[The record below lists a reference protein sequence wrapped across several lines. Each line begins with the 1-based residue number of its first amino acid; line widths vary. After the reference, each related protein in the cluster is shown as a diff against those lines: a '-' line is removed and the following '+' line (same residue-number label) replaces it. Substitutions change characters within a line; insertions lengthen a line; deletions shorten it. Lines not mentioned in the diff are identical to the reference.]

1 MPKLLWANLYCL
13 LDCSSGAS
21 ISAREQLRA
30 LAAQGFDV
38 RILGA
43 TVFDDEGGTKA
54 LGKAW
59 DGIRTQ
65 LGRLVSLDDGDLTH
79 ELLVTGSTQRGE
91 IRAMEEASWFR
102 YYRTILESWRPDIV
116 YYYGGQPFDY
126 LIADEANRTGAK
138 VAFYLANGNYQFD
151 RWHRDV
157 DLVITDTRA
166 TAGLYAKRLGIAVE
180 PVGKFIDARLV
191 VAPLHDRRHL
201 LFVNPSFA
209 KGGAMVARLAILM
222 ESCRPDIKFEIVRG
236 RGNWKEMLDHAFCSH
251 DEPLRMLANVLV
263 TPQTAD
269 MRSIYGRTRLLL
281 APSMWWE
288 SGCRVVVEAL
298 MNGIP
303 AIITAHGGLPEV
315 QGGAGPQIRLS
326 DFLHQSPYK
335 RLPTDEALLP
345 LIKEIERLYDDENA
359 YQAVSRRALR
369 VASRDHDLHK
379 NARGLASILL
389 ALIAE
394 KTIS

>member
-30 LAAQGFDV
+30 LTAQGFDI

-43 TVFDDEGGTKA
+43 TVFDDKGGSKG

-59 DGIRTQ
+59 DRIRTQ
-65 LGRLVSLDDGDLTH
+65 LGRLVEVDDGDLTH
-79 ELLVTGSTQRGE
+79 ELLITGSTLRGE
-91 IRAMEEASWFR
+91 VRAMEEAAWFG

-116 YYYGGQPFDY
+116 YFYRGEPFDF
-126 LIADEANRTGAK
+126 LIADEAQHAGAR
-138 VAFYLANGNYQFD
+138 VAFYLVNANYQTN

-157 DLVITDTRA
+157 DLVVTDTQA
-166 TAGLYAKRLGIAVE
+166 TADLYAKRLGIAVK
-180 PVGKFIDARLV
+180 PVGTFIDVRRV

-209 KGGAMVARLAILM
+209 KGGALVARLAILM
-222 ESCRPDIKFEIVRG
+222 ESRRPDIKFEIVRG
-236 RGNWKEMLDHAFCSH
+236 RGDWDEMLSHAFRSH
-251 DEPLRMLANVLV
+251 DELPRVLDNVLV
-263 TPQTAD
+263 TPHSAD
-269 MRSIYGRTRLLL
+269 MRPVYRRTRLLL

-288 SGCRVVVEAL
+288 SGSRVIVEAL

-303 AIITAHGGLPEV
+303 AIVSVQGGSPEV
-315 QGGAGPQIRLS
+315 QGGAGPQIRFP

-345 LIKEIERLYDDENA
+345 LIEEIERLYDDEEA
-359 YQAVSRRALR
+359 YQSVSRQALH
-369 VASRDHDLHK
+369 VAARDHDLHT
-379 NARGLASILL
+379 NACGLASVLR
-389 ALIAE
+389 ALIGE
-394 KTIS
+394 KSVS